1 MYHWLAK
8 RLKIPVEE
16 CHFGYFDL
24 EMLEKADV
32 ILEEVKD
39 MEMSLNARRYARFR
53 DKNEREVL

>member
-24 EMLEKADV
+24 EMLEKAYV
-32 ILEEVKD
+32 ILEEVKE